1 MTIAMNT
8 ALNAY
13 KNAASGFDAIGDKRN
28 DAAASAAAA
37 AAVQPGQSFT
47 DLVKDNLSQAVD
59 ASKESE
65 KMSLLALQGK
75 ADLREVVNAV
85 ANAETALQ
93 TVVAVRDKV
102 LNAYQEILKMSI

>member
-1 MTIAMNT
+1 MTVAMNT

-13 KNAASGFDAIGDKRN
+13 RAAAGSVSESLSGKSGS
-28 DAAASAAAA
+28 DAAT
-37 AAVQPGQSFT
+37 VQPGQAFS
-47 DLVKDNLSQAVD
+47 DLVKDNLTEAVQAG
-59 ASKESE
+59 KKSE
-65 KMSLLALQGK
+65 QMSILALQGK

-102 LNAYQEILKMSI
+102 LSAYQEILKMTI

>member
-1 MTIAMNT
+1 MTVAMNT

-13 KNAASGFDAIGDKRN
+13 KNAASGFDSIGDLRN
-28 DAAASAAAA
+28 SAAAGA
-37 AAVQPGQSFT
+37 AGAVQPGQSFT

-59 ASKESE
+59 ASKQSE

>member
-1 MTIAMNT
+1 MTIALNS

-13 KNAASGFDAIGDKRN
+13 RSAAKGFEGIGEQRN
-28 DAAASAAAA
+28 EASAAAA

-47 DLVKDNLSQAVD
+47 DLVKDNLSQAVQ
-59 ASKESE
+59 AGKESE

-102 LNAYQEILKMSI
+102 LTAYQEILKMSI

>member
-1 MTIAMNT
+1 MTYPISSAV
-8 ALNAY
+8 NAY
-13 KNAASGFDAIGDKRN
+13 RNAAGGF
-28 DAAASAAAA
+28 ASVGESRDGLSAQA

-47 DLVKDNLSQAVD
+47 DLVKDNLKEAVD
-59 ASKESE
+59 AGRQSE

-102 LNAYQEILKMSI
+102 LNAYQDILKMSI

>member
-1 MTIAMNT
+1 MTIPINSAV
-8 ALNAY
+8 NAY
-13 KNAASGFDAIGDKRN
+13 RNAAGGF
-28 DAAASAAAA
+28 ASSVGEARDGLSAQA
-37 AAVQPGQSFT
+37 AAVQPGQSFA
-47 DLVKDNLSQAVD
+47 DLVKDNLNEAID
-59 ASKESE
+59 AGKQSE

-102 LNAYQEILKMSI
+102 LSAYQDILKMSI

>member
-1 MTIAMNT
+1 MTVAMNT

-13 KNAASGFDAIGDKRN
+13 KNAASGFDSIGDLRN
-28 DAAASAAAA
+28 DAEASAAG
-37 AAVQPGQSFT
+37 AVQPGQSFT

-59 ASKESE
+59 ASRQSE